1 MPQTFVSTG
10 QVAMASPAQAVHPI
24 GVGRVVVM
32 LEWLVL
38 LAAIGYFGVRTL
50 PRAWGRLNT
59 DFPNYYITARLV
71 REGYNTN
78 RLYEW
83 IWFQRQKDRFGITRS
98 DQPVVGFVPDTP
110 FSGLVVLPFTYWTP
124 LSAKHA
130 WIVTNLLL
138 LGWVA
143 VILQSLT
150 GLGWRR
156 VGLLTVLN
164 YPAHRNLENG
174 QFYIL
179 LLLIVT
185 LALWLYVRAKPF
197 LAGIVMGVAC
207 GLKIFPICFVLY
219 FMRKRDLRAATG
231 LIAGALGT
239 VLVSIAAF
247 GTAVHRIYLS
257 QILGWALHGEALDP
271 YNLVSNSL
279 SSLLHAM
286 LIFEPEWNPH
296 PLIHAPALVAVLRP
310 LLQLMIFAPA
320 ILLAR
325 PGNREPRQLQLEWS
339 GFVISLLAISTLPA
353 SYHFTLLLLPVTVMA
368 ARFVAERDRRSLA
381 LLTILY
387 LAICFPAWQHNVA
400 GGWWML
406 AAVPRLYFV
415 ILLCLLCYVT
425 LRRQE
430 QTSGEKQWEPWA
442 WAIALGIACVIEV
455 GSSIHHQQGV
465 YDNYALR
472 ITTSPAI
479 LLATQP
485 VIQDNSVQFIGM
497 LVEGYHA
504 GSVGPHGVGMNS
516 GSADELSQTVADGKR
531 WIEQAGRRS
540 DIVLS
545 ERNEP
550 LSKVDVSDAE
560 FPVAS
565 SDGAWLA
572 YLRSEKGRSRV
583 WLHSLRT
590 AQVADR
596 PITPPE
602 LDVEEMTF
610 VPGGGLVISAVT
622 KNSEP
627 ELFTIDQT
635 GDLQRLGLT
644 NARYPSASP
653 DGRWLAYSQQS
664 RGMWNLWVRNINTGA
679 TLRVTNAECNDMTP
693 AWEKDSKTL
702 VYASD
707 CGRALW
713 FTALSRRRIFPEP

>member
-339 GFVISLLAISTLPA
+339 GFVLSLLAISTLPA

-465 YDNYALR
+465 YDNYASR
-472 ITTSPAI
+472 IVTSPAI

-485 VIQDNSVQFIGM
+485 VIHNNSVQFIGM

-504 GSVGPHGVGMNS
+504 GSVGPHGVAMNS
-516 GSADELSQTVADGKR
+516 GGADELSQSAVEGKR
-531 WIEQAGRRS
+531 WIEEAGRRS
-540 DIVLS
+540 DIVFS
-545 ERNEP
+545 EWNEP
-550 LSKVDVSDAE
+550 MSKVDVSDAE

-565 SDGAWLA
+565 SDGASLA
-572 YLRSEKGRSRV
+572 YLRSEKGRSRL
-583 WLHSLRT
+583 WLRSLRT
-590 AQVADR
+590 AHVADR